1 MLCYSDI
8 GRNTIIVM
16 FNVILNR
23 LTTSRKYRGIK
34 LETKVKMVKGVEF
47 LIVLKII
54 EVFGEN
60 NLKVRT
66 LSLWRCGF
74 GDA

>member
-16 FNVILNR
+16 FNVILDR

-54 EVFGEN
+54 EVSGEN

-66 LSLWRCGF
+66 LSLWSCGC